1 MAAYDWTK
9 FSKRI
14 IVNVPVVEAY
24 LAWAIGDELKCWFL
38 KETQFINAYGFER
51 EGDSPIQVGDKYTW
65 HWYGWDGQEQG
76 EILEANGKD
85 KLAFTFAG
93 PCKVT
98 VTFTQQGSGTLV
110 ELVQENIP
118 TDDESKAKLHVSC
131 TQGWTFYMANLKSIL
146 EGGIDL
152 REKTVAAPAD
162 AVNV

>member
-1 MAAYDWTK
+1 MPTYDWTQ
-9 FSKRI
+9 FAKRI
-14 IVNVPVVEAY
+14 IVNVPVKEAY
-24 LAWAIGDELKCWFL
+24 LSWTLGDELERWFL
-38 KETQFINAYGFER
+38 KEAKFVNAYGNHR
-51 EGDSPIQVGDKYTW
+51 DADSPIQVGDTYTW
-65 HWYGWDGQEQG
+65 RWYGWDGQDQG

-85 KLAFTFAG
+85 RLVFTFAG

-98 VTFTQQGSGTLV
+98 VTFKQQGSGTLV

-131 TQGWTFYMANLKSIL
+131 IQGWTFYMANLKSML

-152 REKTVAAPAD
+152 RNKEEAIVAD

>member
-1 MAAYDWTK
+1 MPTYDWTQ
-9 FSKRI
+9 FVKRI
-14 IVNVPVVEAY
+14 IVNVPVKEVY
-24 LAWAIGDELKCWFL
+24 LTWTLGDELERWFL
-38 KETQFINAYGFER
+38 KEAKFVNAYGNHR
-51 EGDSPIQVGDKYTW
+51 DADSPIQVGDTYTW
-65 HWYGWDGQEQG
+65 RWYGWDGQDQG

-85 KLAFTFAG
+85 RLVFTFAG

-98 VTFTQQGSGTLV
+98 VTFKQQGSGTLV

-131 TQGWTFYMANLKSIL
+131 IQGWTFYMANLKSML

-152 REKTVAAPAD
+152 RNKEEAIVAD